1 MIIQTISMKSI
12 TAEGL
17 GTLSVFEGGHDVP
30 FDIKR
35 IYYIYGAP
43 QGTQR
48 GGHAHKALRQVLWC
62 PYGSILIKLDDG
74 HEKSEVLLD
83 DPATPW
89 PLKRL
94 AALAGY
100 SPWHFLRRFRR
111 ETGLTPHAFYLLC
124 RLRLA
129 RPVAGGYGS
138 GRGRRIRRF
147 YGPEPSAQ
155 AVQATA
161 RHDVGAVP
169 AGKPQA
175 GSVMN
180 LANNQRP
187 FSPARTSCG
196 VLAGRIAMLPGR

>member
-62 PYGSILIKLDDG
+62 PYGSILIRLDDG

-83 DPATPW
+83 DPAKGLIVEHNIW
-89 PLKRL
+89 REDDL
-94 AALAGY
+94 AAGELRALRCGG
-100 SPWHFLRRFRR
+100 FLLR
-111 ETGLTPHAFYLLC
+111 GG
-124 RLRLA
+124 RLY
-129 RPVAGGYGS
+129 P
-138 GRGRRIRRF
+138 
-147 YGPEPSAQ
+147 
-155 AVQATA
+155 
-161 RHDVGAVP
+161 
-169 AGKPQA
+169 
-175 GSVMN
+175 
-180 LANNQRP
+180 
-187 FSPARTSCG
+187 
-196 VLAGRIAMLPGR
+196 